1 MRNKLSAKDKKIQ
14 THQLNEEIN
23 SKAILEKKIPSSE
36 EINIETHE
44 VVHASSL
51 NELNKDKHHIEFT
64 SS

>member
-1 MRNKLSAKDKKIQ
+1 MKVLAFDVGIK
-14 THQLNEEIN
+14 HL
-23 SKAILEKKIPSSE
+23 AYCILER

-44 VVHASSL
+44 VVHASSS